1 MDIQSSDFDL
11 CWLVRDPKSLLPPSQ
26 GRSDM
31 GTETPLSSSEGKGG
45 SDGKNKSWL
54 LSNVDPNLYELAN
67 LLKNLIESKDKAV
80 PKSTVLEKVIFPHI
94 QKRPGAIL
102 MLTLIPTQRYKSISK
117 IKLGV

>member
-1 MDIQSSDFDL
+1 
-11 CWLVRDPKSLLPPSQ
+11 
-26 GRSDM
+26 M
-31 GTETPLSSSEGKGG
+31 GAETPLSSSEGKGG

-54 LSNVDPNLYELAN
+54 LSNVDPDLYELAN
-67 LLKNLIESKDKAV
+67 LLKNLIESKDRAV

-117 IKLGV
+117 IELGVKNIIGIYNSQLLRFYASRYIGKSS